1 MSVIALLQARDEER
15 FLPGWLA
22 NVAPCVDGIVAL
34 DDGSTD
40 RTAEI
45 LADHPKVIELRQNPP
60 GEAWDERANQ
70 VALVKAGRE
79 LGADWL
85 LCLDADERL
94 ETRFVE
100 GVGDLLGEA
109 DRDGI
114 DVFRFHLRELWG
126 DPHHYRADGIWGKK
140 MLCRLFR
147 SRPGDRR
154 FDPRKLHRF
163 WMPLELVAELEA
175 VSRHTELNIYHLR
188 MILPEDRAKRAA
200 RYLELDPDAL
210 YQPQGYDYLLD
221 ESNLALVRIPPERGF
236 SPVEPVAREVSR
248 LPG

>member
-1 MSVIALLQARDEER
+1 MSLIALLQARDEER

-22 NVAPCVDGIVAL
+22 NVERCVDGIVAL
-34 DDGSTD
+34 DDGSSD

-45 LADHPKVIELRQNPP
+45 LAAHPKVVELRQKPVGQP
-60 GEAWDERANQ
+60 WDEHANQ
-70 VALVKAGRE
+70 VELVKAGRE

-94 ETRFVE
+94 ENRFVE
-100 GVGDLLGEA
+100 RAPELLAEA

-114 DVFRFHLRELWG
+114 DVFRFHLRELWD

-147 SRPGDRR
+147 NRPGDRR
-154 FDPRKLHRF
+154 FDPRRLHRF

-188 MILPEDRAKRAA
+188 MIRPEDRTRRAA
-200 RYLELDPDAL
+200 RYLALDPDAL
-210 YQPQGYDYLLD
+210 YQPQGYNYLLD
-221 ESNLALVRIPPERGF
+221 ESNLALERIPPERAF
-236 SPVEPVAREVSR
+236 FPVEPAAREASR